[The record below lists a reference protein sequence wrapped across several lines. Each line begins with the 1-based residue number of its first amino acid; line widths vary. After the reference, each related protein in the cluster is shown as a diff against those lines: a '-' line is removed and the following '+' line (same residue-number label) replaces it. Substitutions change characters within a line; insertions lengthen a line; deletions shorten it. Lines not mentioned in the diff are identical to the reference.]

1 MLNFAFIVKGPCYCL
16 LLLLLCGGIVL
27 PGNAQQDAPAVEQ
40 ARLPLG
46 RDTTRTTNGL
56 LKEAEMVMVPAGA
69 KLLVASITVAG
80 NKKTK
85 PSIIT
90 REIPFSPGQSYG
102 LQALADL
109 FETAQQQLMN
119 TTLFHSV
126 KVSAGQ
132 FDGNCVEVVVQVVE
146 RWYLFPF
153 PYFKLID
160 RNFNQWLID
169 QNASLKRVN
178 YGTKLLYNNVT
189 GRNDRIRFWLFT
201 GYTQQASVSYE
212 RPYFD
217 KKLRWGYRFFMNK
230 AKAKEINYNTTDDK
244 QMFWR
249 SDLQFARQFSSFGG
263 ELTYRKKLFARHQFG
278 LTYFTEQIL
287 DTIAQ
292 MNPDYFSAGLT
303 RVQFPGISYRF
314 SYQKVDYIPYPLTG
328 QAYRI
333 RFSKGGWNKNTRVWQ
348 LHGEAFRSWQ
358 VGPNYFL
365 SVQAYAG
372 IKLPFK
378 QPFFNRRFLG
388 YGDIF
393 LRGYEYYVIDGV
405 AGGYLRS
412 SLTRE
417 LGEVRL
423 PVPEIIRR
431 KKGLTNVPVRIFARV
446 FANGG
451 YVHNPQPGLNQLNNR
466 LLQAAGVGI
475 HLLSLYD
482 ITFHFEY
489 SFNQLGQNGLF
500 LHRNISF

>member
-1 MLNFAFIVKGPCYCL
+1 MRCPCSSL
-16 LLLLLCGGIVL
+16 LLLVCWAGVVCSV
-27 PGNAQQDAPAVEQ
+27 NAQQDVPTVEQ
-40 ARLPLG
+40 GLLPIL
-46 RDTTRTTNGL
+46 RDTAQRNTRSLQG
-56 LKEAEMVMVPAGA
+56 AEMVMVPAGA
-69 KLLVASITVAG
+69 KLLVASITVVG
-80 NKKTK
+80 NKKTR
-85 PSIIT
+85 PNIIT
-90 REIPFSPGQSYG
+90 REVPFSPGQSYG
-102 LQALADL
+102 LQELADL

-146 RWYLFPF
+146 RWYIFPF

-169 QNASLKRVN
+169 QKASLKRVN

-189 GRNDRIRFWLFT
+189 GRNDRIRVWLFT
-201 GYTQQASVSYE
+201 GYTQQASLSYE

-217 KKLRWGYRFFMNK
+217 KQLRWGYRLFMNT
-230 AKAKEINYNTTDDK
+230 AKAKEINYNTIDDK

-249 SDLQFARQFSSFGG
+249 SDNQFARQFSSFGG

-278 LTYFTEQIL
+278 LTYFTEQVL
-287 DTIAQ
+287 DTIVQ
-292 MNPDYFSAGLT
+292 MNPDYFFGGLT
-303 RVQFPGISYRF
+303 RVRFPEFSYRF

-333 RFSKGGWNKNTRVWQ
+333 RFTKGGWNKETRVWQ
-348 LHGEAFRSWQ
+348 LHGEAFRSWPI
-358 VGPNYFL
+358 GADYFL
-365 SVQAYAG
+365 SMQAYAG
-372 IKLPFK
+372 IKLPFT

-405 AGGYLRS
+405 AGGYLRA

-417 LGEVRL
+417 LAEVRL
-423 PVPEIIRR
+423 PVPEVIRR
-431 KKGLTNVPVRIFARV
+431 KKGLTNVPIRIFARV
-446 FANGG
+446 FANSG
-451 YVHNPQPGLNQLNNR
+451 YVHNPQPGLNQLNNKP
-466 LLQAAGVGI
+466 LHAAGIGI
-475 HLLSLYD
+475 DLLSLYD
-482 ITFHFEY
+482 ITFRFEY